1 MAASHEALASP
12 AQSPWRVCVGRLASV
27 VPGRGEGAWG
37 AARPLAA
44 SGRRALGPRTHC
56 PVHGAARAG
65 PGPGPGSISGSVCPQ
80 ARYRKEQT
88 LLKHPPCIPLVEN
101 LLKDGSDGCALAAL
115 IHFYCPGVV
124 RLEGERP
131 GRPQV
136 SVCESATRRPRR
148 VCSRRVASCE
158 VGVGCVLPELSPS
171 HRLAL
176 SLFEDICLKETMS
189 LADSLY
195 NLQLIQEFCQEY
207 LNQCCHFTLEDMLY
221 AASSIKVQ

>member
-1 MAASHEALASP
+1 MCSHL
-12 AQSPWRVCVGRLASV
+12 
-27 VPGRGEGAWG
+27 
-37 AARPLAA
+37 
-44 SGRRALGPRTHC
+44 
-56 PVHGAARAG
+56 
-65 PGPGPGSISGSVCPQ
+65 
-80 ARYRKEQT
+80 
-88 LLKHPPCIPLVEN
+88 
-101 LLKDGSDGCALAAL
+101 
-115 IHFYCPGVV
+115 
-124 RLEGERP
+124 
-131 GRPQV
+131 
-136 SVCESATRRPRR
+136 
-148 VCSRRVASCE
+148 VASCE